1 MDERQERRIRKQ
13 RRKERARKRMIL
25 SVTCMLVMLFF
36 VVVSVL
42 ASSLLVKEPK
52 EKKIAK
58 KDITVK
64 EKVVEKKPVEVSIS
78 MVGDILMHSRVIKS
92 GLQADGSYN
101 YDHLFRNMK
110 ETFSAKDISLVNQE
124 VILGGTEIGLSTYPC
139 FNGPQE
145 VGDAYVNAG
154 VNTVLHASNHT
165 IDKGKKAVDSCMNF
179 WKTKHPEVTVLGIN
193 ESQEQQDNNIYV
205 YEKDGFKIAILN
217 YTYGTNGIPLPS
229 DRPYI
234 VNLLDEER
242 VDADL
247 KKANELADFVVV
259 CPHWGTEY
267 QFQPSEEQKKWA
279 DFFVKRGVD
288 LVIGTH
294 PHVIQPVEWVEDAE
308 TGNKMLVYYSLG
320 NFVSTQEKAYSMV
333 GGLADVTVVKDGKG
347 NVSIKEYGVEPL
359 ITHIGEKTNFTTYF
373 LKNYT
378 QELASQNKVRSTDSK
393 FSVDYCKNLS
403 REVFGDLYKE

>member
-1 MDERQERRIRKQ
+1 MDERELKRQKRQERLN
-13 RRKERARKRMIL
+13 KRMKL
-25 SVTCMLVMLFF
+25 SVTYMLMMLC
-36 VVVSVL
+36 VVLVI
-42 ASSLLVKEPK
+42 SLLAGNVSTK
-52 EKKIAK
+52 EKNK
-58 KDITVK
+58 KPKGKDAVAK

-101 YDHLFRNMK
+101 YDHLFSNMK
-110 ETFSAKDISLVNQE
+110 ETFSSKDISIVNQE
-124 VILGGTEIGLSTYPC
+124 VILGGTEIGISTYPC
-139 FNGPQE
+139 FNAPQE

-154 VNTVLHASNHT
+154 INTVLHASNHT
-165 IDKGKKAVDSCMNF
+165 LDKGKKGVDSCMNF
-179 WKTKHPEVTVLGIN
+179 WKTKHPDVAVLGIN

-217 YTYGTNGIPLPS
+217 YTYGTNGIPIPS
-229 DRPYI
+229 DSPYI
-234 VNLLDEER
+234 VNLLDEEKI
-242 VDADL
+242 DADL
-247 KKANELADFVVV
+247 KKANELADFVIV
-259 CPHWGTEY
+259 CPHWGEEY
-267 QFQPSEEQKKWA
+267 QFKANEEQKKWA

-294 PHVIQPVEWVEDAE
+294 SHVIQPVEWVEDAE

-359 ITHIGEKTNFTTYF
+359 VTHIGTKKDFTTYF

-378 QELASQNKVRSTDSK
+378 PELAAQNKVRSTDSK